1 MVICLHFSPTWF
13 CLTSIG
19 TQWILTESRS
29 TVIFLYLLYFI
40 VYSACVF
47 TAVFWVI
54 HLMCHL
60 IQPTLEPL
68 KSLHVA
74 AQSPCLPPRCS
85 TGSHMLTSLKFGND
99 LELVF
104 GHLLEVYF
112 SRTVYI
118 LSMLP
123 LPSWSGLRGGGGGG
137 VTRVTW
143 LIIVRICT

>member
-1 MVICLHFSPTWF
+1 MSSFESHLVLSHFNRNPVDSDRKQNLCNISVPVLFHCLLCS
-13 CLTSIG
+13 
-19 TQWILTESRS
+19 
-29 TVIFLYLLYFI
+29 
-40 VYSACVF
+40 VF

-54 HLMCHL
+54 HLTCHL

-74 AQSPCLPPRCS
+74 TQSPCLPPRCS
-85 TGSHMLTSLKFGND
+85 TGSHMLTPLKFWYD

-112 SRTVYI
+112 SKTVYI

-123 LPSWSGLRGGGGGG
+123 LLSWSGLWGGGG
-137 VTRVTW
+137 VGP
-143 LIIVRICT
+143 CPK